1 MNLKWKLGALF
12 LLSALVMLWPAS
24 AKRNSAAQ
32 EAKPDYKNNNCVS
45 CHSGLLDP
53 LRLGNR
59 YLEWQFS
66 RHRDKGVSCEK
77 CHGGDPSAT
86 DKQKA
91 HAGVSPAFDQRSR
104 LHWKNQP
111 QTCGACHQNV
121 ASAFVESAH
130 YKRLNGIGLGPS
142 CNTCHAHMAKQAP
155 YSPVETAKLC
165 SRCHNSI
172 NSLKPSPEI
181 PARANE
187 AMMAL
192 QRADY
197 VIRWARLLLENGRG
211 MNLSLDEEANEF
223 TAAEDMLREARV
235 KWHTFDL
242 DTVRKQADE
251 AFLKGTKVRDKLR
264 KRLGAI

>member
-1 MNLKWKLGALF
+1 MNPKWKLGVLF
-12 LLSALVMLWPAS
+12 LLLAVTLLWPAS
-24 AKRNSAAQ
+24 AKLNGVAQ
-32 EAKPDYKNNNCVS
+32 KADPDYKNNNCVN
-45 CHSGLLDP
+45 CHSRQLEP
-53 LRLGNR
+53 LRIGNR

-66 RHRDKGVSCEK
+66 QHRDKGASCEK
-77 CHGGDPSAT
+77 CHGGDPSAR

-91 HAGVSPAFDQRSR
+91 HAGMSPASDQRSS

-111 QTCGACHQNV
+111 ETCGACHQNV

-142 CNTCHAHMAKQAP
+142 CNTCHAHMAKQVI
-155 YSPVETAKLC
+155 YSPVEAARLC
-165 SRCHNSI
+165 SRCHDSI
-172 NSLKPSPEI
+172 NSLMPSPEI

-187 AMMAL
+187 TMMAL

-197 VIRWARLLLENGRG
+197 VIRWARLLLDNGRRV
-211 MNLSLDEEANEF
+211 NLSLDEEANEF
-223 TAAEDMLREARV
+223 KTAEDTLREARV

-264 KRLGAI
+264 KKLGAI